1 MRELDWSSDHLS
13 PTLPREMTGA
23 AAHGPAEPDAAG
35 TLRDGPAEPD
45 AAGTLRDGPAE
56 PDAAEP
62 GDARPRPLTAI
73 GVVGHGRV
81 GQALVAALDLAG
93 YDVPGPFGRGERP
106 HGCDAI
112 LLCVPDQEIA
122 TAAQAVADAAP
133 FVGHTSGATP
143 LTALAPAQAEHAFG
157 LHPLQTIT
165 GPPTDLRGCG

>member
-35 TLRDGPAEPD
+35 P
-45 AAGTLRDGPAE
+45 LRDGPAE

-62 GDARPRPLTAI
+62 ADPRPRPLTAI

-122 TAAQAVADAAP
+122 TAAQAV
-133 FVGHTSGATP
+133 
-143 LTALAPAQAEHAFG
+143 
-157 LHPLQTIT
+157 
-165 GPPTDLRGCG
+165 